1 MMTTRGSCTK
11 LSAQTNDLILR
22 KMSRGCA
29 VLECAGVHSD
39 TVNVDDLA
47 SDGVW
52 CDVVRKV
59 VDVA

>member
-29 VLECAGVHSD
+29 VLF
-39 TVNVDDLA
+39 NVDDLA